1 MRVELCIAAAVLAAA
16 TTAHAAAPPQELQQA
31 FGNTIVS
38 TYPDGRT
45 AELWLEP
52 SGDYKAMGRKRDPSS
67 GHWKLAGDKLC
78 LKQSRPF
85 PAPFSFC
92 TPLPSGDSWTAK
104 AVTGEALRV
113 KLVKGRSSGEG
124 HASGDAGS

>member
-1 MRVELCIAAAVLAAA
+1 MSRSFVLASLPALLLMLGA
-16 TTAHAAAPPQELQQA
+16 SAPAGPLQRA

-52 SGDYKAMGRKRDPSS
+52 SGDYKAMGRKHDPSS
-67 GHWKLAGDKLC
+67 GHWKLSGDKLC

-92 TPLPSGDSWTAK
+92 TPLPVGESWTAK
-104 AVTGEALRV
+104 AVTGEAIRV
-113 KLVKGRSSGEG
+113 RLLKGRGPGEG
-124 HASGDAGS
+124 HPTAGEGS